1 MPSIR
6 ISSMTTISAIAV
18 VALLGGGALAQERR
32 IDLKPGPGLQT
43 FQSQCATCH
52 SLDYV
57 VLNSPFLD
65 RAGWDAEVKKMV
77 NAFGAPIS
85 AEDQKIIIDYLAA
98 SYAKP

>member
-1 MPSIR
+1 MKMIG
-6 ISSMTTISAIAV
+6 IVGA
-18 VALLGGGALAQERR
+18 VALIAGVAVAQERR
-32 IDLKPGPGLQT
+32 IEFKPGAGLQT
-43 FQSQCATCH
+43 FQAQCATCH

-85 AEDQKIIIDYLAA
+85 AEDQKAITDYLAA
-98 SYAKP
+98 NYGKP

>member
-1 MPSIR
+1 V
-6 ISSMTTISAIAV
+6 TKTIGIVAV
-18 VALLGGGALAQERR
+18 IALLAGAAVAQERR
-32 IDLKPGPGLQT
+32 IEFRQGAGLQT
-43 FQSQCATCH
+43 FQAQCATCH

-85 AEDQKIIIDYLAA
+85 AEDQKTIVEYLAA
-98 SYAKP
+98 NYGKP